1 VLAKLLKYR
10 KTGYQYSWSEI
21 FIVLAIFTKELGS
34 SNDFG
39 VDIDYLGYPFYVL
52 YFLINITRIIRE
64 NAAPKALFLYLIAS
78 SIISIV
84 SLNLPPDGF
93 IKQIVPIIVIVT
105 VSFTVL
111 TKSNIRQIFL
121 LYVDITLLT
130 AIFGI
135 IQVILSFNGV
145 LVLIKEPG
153 RLDSIAYEPSHYAA
167 ILMPALVYTYIN
179 IKDYFISFMIMLAAL
194 LLTFNLT
201 CYIVFLGVFTFA
213 TFNPIYVLI
222 TVPLAYYLSFYVLPN
237 FSSNFYHRF
246 YDTYSTISGE
256 RNVFGAETYI
266 NTTTLSLY
274 SNFEVAQYTLAKNP
288 FTGSGLGG
296 HEEMYFRRFDN
307 TAFKYNFNYGV
318 NAKSAH
324 SLSIRILS
332 ELGLVG
338 SAMYLYLLIK
348 SLWTIRKGAYYAISL
363 ACISHFI
370 CKTFKLGGYIDYGT
384 PFFFTVLVL
393 NARAFRISNLLKSK
407 RESPTENSR
416 VSLQQAT

>member
-1 VLAKLLKYR
+1 
-10 KTGYQYSWSEI
+10 
-21 FIVLAIFTKELGS
+21 LGS
-34 SNDFG
+34 RNDFG
-39 VDIDYLGYPFYVL
+39 VDIDYLGYPFYIL
-52 YFLINITRIIRE
+52 YFLIYITKIVKD

-78 SIISIV
+78 SIVSIV
-84 SLNLPPDGF
+84 ALNVPPDGF
-93 IKQIVPIIVIVT
+93 VKQIIPIIIILT

-111 TKSNIRQIFL
+111 TKSNIRQVFL

-135 IQVILSFNGV
+135 IQVILSFNGIQI
-145 LVLIKEPG
+145 LIKEPR

-167 ILMPALVYTYIN
+167 ILMPALVYTYVN
-179 IKDYFISFMIMLAAL
+179 IKDYFISFIIMIAAL
-194 LLTFNLT
+194 ILTFNLT
-201 CYIVFLGVFTFA
+201 CYIVFLGFFTFA

-256 RNVFGAETYI
+256 RDVFGVNTYI
-266 NTTTLSLY
+266 NTTTLSFY
-274 SNFEVAQYTLAKNP
+274 SNLEAAQYSLSKNP
-288 FTGSGLGG
+288 FTGAGLGG

-307 TAFKYNFNYGV
+307 TAFRYNFNYGV

-324 SLSIRILS
+324 SLSVRILS

-338 SAMYLYLLIK
+338 ASLYFYLLIK
-348 SLWTIRKGAYYAISL
+348 NLWTIRKGAYYAISL
-363 ACISHFI
+363 ACISHFV

-384 PFFFTVLVL
+384 PFFFTVLIL
-393 NARAFRISNLLKSK
+393 NARAFRISKLLKPK
-407 RESPTENSR
+407 RESAPENSR
-416 VSLQQAT
+416 IPVPQTA